1 MQPLLNCQKITKR
14 YGSITVLDCDQF
26 NVQAGAI
33 HALLGANGAGKST
46 LCRII
51 AGLLQPDSGSM
62 SFGGTEYRPT
72 NKQTAESRGVEIVQ
86 QELNLIP
93 TLSVAENLFLTRLPH
108 RAGLI
113 QRNKLRGR
121 ARQALERFGL
131 SEIDPDLPV
140 GHLGVGRQ
148 QMVEIA
154 AALDRRCRL
163 LILDE
168 PTATLSSEEAA
179 SLFQHLRE
187 LRRQGVGI
195 ITITHRLD
203 EVFELADHV
212 TVLRDGRH
220 VRTAPI
226 DSLTKDSV
234 IELMSGPQKQD
245 QVGFQSHMT
254 PRCLLEVQGITGG
267 MVQNVSFRLFSG
279 QRMGIAGLVGSGRT
293 ELIRLIFGADLADS
307 GSVRLEGTLDGRKHR
322 FRHPR
327 EAVAAGLAM
336 VTEDRKQNGLLL
348 TQSIR
353 CNSTLNSLRKRFSR
367 WGLVQSAQEAC
378 VVDEMNSAL
387 EVKCQSR
394 EQPVVTLSGGNQ
406 QKVAIARWL
415 VRDADVFFFD
425 EPTRGIDIAARRRI
439 YRLFDSLAQAGKA
452 LVIVSSDLEELLET
466 CDHIGVMS
474 AGQWTGLFERSS
486 WTREQ
491 IMQAAFAGYQGAEG
505 ANNG

>member
-1 MQPLLNCQKITKR
+1 
-14 YGSITVLDCDQF
+14 
-26 NVQAGAI
+26 
-33 HALLGANGAGKST
+33 
-46 LCRII
+46 
-51 AGLLQPDSGSM
+51 
-62 SFGGTEYRPT
+62 
-72 NKQTAESRGVEIVQ
+72 
-86 QELNLIP
+86 
-93 TLSVAENLFLTRLPH
+93 
-108 RAGLI
+108 
-113 QRNKLRGR
+113 
-121 ARQALERFGL
+121 
-131 SEIDPDLPV
+131 
-140 GHLGVGRQ
+140 
-148 QMVEIA
+148 MVEIA

-168 PTATLSSEEAA
+168 PTAALSSGEATA
-179 SLFQHLRE
+179 LFQHLRE

-203 EVFELADHV
+203 EVLELADRV
-212 TVLRDGRH
+212 TVLRDGCH
-220 VRTAPI
+220 VRTATI
-226 DSLTKDSV
+226 DSLSKDSM

-245 QVGFQSHMT
+245 QVGFQSHMK
-254 PRCLLEVQGITGG
+254 PRCLLEVDGMTGG
-267 MVQNVSFRLFSG
+267 MVRDVSFQVFAG

-293 ELIRLIFGADLADS
+293 ELIRLIFGADRSDF
-307 GSVRLEGTLDGRKHR
+307 GSVRLEQSSEGKKHR

-353 CNSTLNSLRKRFSR
+353 CNSTLNSLGKRFSR
-367 WGLVQSAQEAC
+367 WGLVRGAQEAC
-378 VVDEMNSAL
+378 AVDEMISAL
-387 EVKCQSR
+387 EVKCQSF
-394 EQPVVTLSGGNQ
+394 EQSVVTLSGGNQ

-491 IMQAAFAGYQGAEG
+491 IMQAAFVGYQGAEV